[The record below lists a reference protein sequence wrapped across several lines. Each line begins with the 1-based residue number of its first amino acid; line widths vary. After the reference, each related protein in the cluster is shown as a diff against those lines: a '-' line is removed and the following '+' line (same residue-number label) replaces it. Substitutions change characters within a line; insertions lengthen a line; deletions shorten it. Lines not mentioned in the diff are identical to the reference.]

1 VLVDRPLAG
10 STALSVAV
18 HAAAIAVLLAS
29 VPPPA
34 APPVLVDLV
43 VLASEDSAKT
53 TPPDVRQV
61 ERKSVDKAPRRA
73 APVRPT
79 PTGTEHAPEAR
90 PGELSEAEPAG
101 AVPTAHRPTAPA
113 QPSET
118 ASDVPAP
125 GPSAPPTTAAADLLQ
140 AETGS
145 PSAATNV
152 ETPPSSDSRPA
163 PARPQAGEPRADAQ
177 RPLTESS
184 EGSYRSPGPQTARA
198 VPAPGPAAFSAP
210 RLEHK
215 GRPRYPEAARA
226 AGIEGTVILRIHV
239 LANGEVAA
247 AEVSRSAGHAVLDRA
262 AMESIRGVRF
272 VPARRGDEPVSMWV
286 EVPVQFRLER

>member
-1 VLVDRPLAG
+1 
-10 STALSVAV
+10 
-18 HAAAIAVLLAS
+18 
-29 VPPPA
+29 
-34 APPVLVDLV
+34 
-43 VLASEDSAKT
+43 
-53 TPPDVRQV
+53 
-61 ERKSVDKAPRRA
+61 
-73 APVRPT
+73 
-79 PTGTEHAPEAR
+79 
-90 PGELSEAEPAG
+90 
-101 AVPTAHRPTAPA
+101 
-113 QPSET
+113 
-118 ASDVPAP
+118 
-125 GPSAPPTTAAADLLQ
+125 
-140 AETGS
+140 
-145 PSAATNV
+145 
-152 ETPPSSDSRPA
+152 
-163 PARPQAGEPRADAQ
+163 
-177 RPLTESS
+177 
-184 EGSYRSPGPQTARA
+184 